1 MLRSVDKKKA
11 TGPFFLALPQRKL
24 PAKQTSNML
33 LIVNRRNVV
42 VVVVSHIQ
50 RIGCQPEKT
59 TLHGGQSRSWPAK
72 QGKKKKKKKSESA
85 SPLPPP
91 ARGSF
96 GEKKKKRNKETTRRI
111 HIFRRYA
118 SRRYAGGFGPSRIR
132 TRIPTTR
139 QLGQW
144 VSLRKLYASVCDCNF
159 PNLVVFLFFL
169 AMSGRD
175 VSRRATPTDSFRIAL
190 LLSKYRGNNETEKF
204 QFSAR
209 ST

>member
-11 TGPFFLALPQRKL
+11 TERFFLALPQRKL

-42 VVVVSHIQ
+42 VVAVVVSHIQ

-59 TLHGGQSRSWPAK
+59 TLHDGQSRSWPAE
-72 QGKKKKKKKSESA
+72 QGKKKKRKSESA

-96 GEKKKKRNKETTRRI
+96 GEKEKKRKKEITRRI

-118 SRRYAGGFGPSRIR
+118 SRRYVGGFGPSRIR
-132 TRIPTTR
+132 TRIPMTR
-139 QLGQW
+139 QLG
-144 VSLRKLYASVCDCNF
+144 
-159 PNLVVFLFFL
+159 
-169 AMSGRD
+169 
-175 VSRRATPTDSFRIAL
+175 
-190 LLSKYRGNNETEKF
+190 
-204 QFSAR
+204 
-209 ST
+209 